1 MRPARRRYPQLVVLL
16 RVGEPSERVYAG
28 GMTLEFSRIGF
39 DPHFVDYLEA
49 WNRQRALHEAVV
61 AGTAPSSVLLLEHSP
76 VYTAGKRT
84 EEHEK
89 PFDGTPVVPV
99 DRGGKLTWHGPGQL
113 VGYPI
118 LALPEPTRVA
128 DYVSVLEDV
137 IIAVLRDYDIRG
149 IRIEGRSG
157 VWIDED
163 HRGQAR
169 KIAAIGI
176 RINRRVTMHGFAINC
191 SNDLSPFSQIIPCG
205 ISDAGVTSISGEIGR
220 TVSPADIVSRV
231 EAELRDYEGSL
242 VRVGTGKPRD
252 AEAQAVSN
260 NRPEGA
266 LL

>member
-1 MRPARRRYPQLVVLL
+1 
-16 RVGEPSERVYAG
+16 
-28 GMTLEFSRIGF
+28 MTLAFTRIGF
-39 DPHFVDYLEA
+39 DPNFVDYLEG
-49 WNRQRALHEAVV
+49 WDLQRSLHDAVI
-61 AGTAPSSVLLLEHSP
+61 AGTEPSTVLLLEHSA

-128 DYVSVLEDV
+128 DYVGILEDV
-137 IIAVLRDYDIRG
+137 IIAALQDYGLNG

-157 VWIDED
+157 VWLDAD
-163 HRGQAR
+163 GHRPAR

-191 SNDLSPFSQIIPCG
+191 SNDLAPFAQIVPCG
-205 ISDAGVTSISGEIGR
+205 ISDAGVTSISAELGR
-220 TVSPADIVSRV
+220 SVTPADIVSRI
-231 EAELRDYEGSL
+231 EEELRKNEESL
-242 VRVGTGKPRD
+242 VLRRSGDPRVP
-252 AEAQAVSN
+252 EVSQTAGD

>member
-1 MRPARRRYPQLVVLL
+1 
-16 RVGEPSERVYAG
+16 
-28 GMTLEFSRIGF
+28 MTLEFSRIGF
-39 DPHFVDYLEA
+39 GPHFVDYLEG
-49 WNRQRALHEAVV
+49 WDRQKALHESVV
-61 AGTAPSSVLLLEHSP
+61 AGTSPSTVLLLEHSP

-128 DYVSVLEDV
+128 DYVGILEDV
-137 IIAVLRDYDIRG
+137 IIAVLSDYGIAG

-157 VWIDED
+157 VWLSTDR
-163 HRGQAR
+163 RGPTR

-191 SNDLSPFSQIIPCG
+191 SNDLAPFAQIVPCG
-205 ISDAGVTSISGEIGR
+205 ITDAGVTSISQEIGR
-220 TVSPADIVSRV
+220 IVSPADIVWRI
-231 EAELRDYEGSL
+231 EEELRNNESSL
-242 VRVGTGKPRD
+242 VLGGEGNPPVPET
-252 AEAQAVSN
+252 AQAVGN
-260 NRPEGA
+260 DRPEGA